1 MLIPPPVFCPGRP
14 LPQLNALHADPSGL
28 RALFHSPVLPEDV
41 AVSDSSCSL
50 VYPSHLQLVPRLL
63 QYFQIEMPKG
73 WIESAG
79 RKKMMLEPLPGELLN
94 MLPLC
99 IQVNE
104 LKTSMQPLLQ
114 EWKIYN
120 KLSDD
125 VNMMTARFEYCVE
138 HSKPVVLSLEA
149 LKCQVQNLQVN

>member
-1 MLIPPPVFCPGRP
+1 
-14 LPQLNALHADPSGL
+14 
-28 RALFHSPVLPEDV
+28 
-41 AVSDSSCSL
+41 
-50 VYPSHLQLVPRLL
+50 
-63 QYFQIEMPKG
+63 
-73 WIESAG
+73 
-79 RKKMMLEPLPGELLN
+79 MMLEPLPGELLN